1 MDMKQH
7 RNFTKQDCICH
18 DQVEIRL
25 YEIHLFHP
33 NVQFNE
39 SALIESNYL
48 NVHYY
53 MNEKS

>member
-1 MDMKQH
+1 MNMKQH
-7 RNFTKQDCICH
+7 RNFTKQDCIWH

-25 YEIHLFHP
+25 YEINPNHP
-33 NVQFNE
+33 NVRFNE